1 MVAQVAVDDPD
12 TVPKIAQPR
21 MFTCIRRPGSQ
32 PSQGARPSNISSE
45 SRVRYM
51 ISPIHT
57 KSGNAASVHEALDP
71 QNDWK
76 RFTSGGLEVRNCSP
90 VHATTASEMAI
101 HTPPT

>member
-1 MVAQVAVDDPD
+1 MA
-12 TVPKIAQPR
+12 
-21 MFTCIRRPGSQ
+21 
-32 PSQGARPSNISSE
+32 
-45 SRVRYM
+45 

-90 VHATTASEMAI
+90 AHATTASEMAI
-101 HTPPT
+101 HTPPTSSTRSSASSTSEEPAPSCHTLISYRFRVVARRPAPPSATW